1 MDRSMSLTTSA
12 GASTGLSIVGA
23 PTPVPRVSLLVPVR
37 RHLPGI
43 LSSSPPNPRRARI
56 RTPVRSQPALFP
68 FRKDRKSTRLNSSHG
83 YISYAVFCLKKK
95 KTRHDLTT
103 GYTIHSQPRSTTRTQ
118 RTHDVTPRTIR
129 PRYPEDH
136 GKRCYLCR
144 SLPMSQIFH

>member
-1 MDRSMSLTTSA
+1 MDRSMSLTTYA

-68 FRKDRKSTRLNSSHG
+68 FRKARRVKLWSLVNAFLRDKPAAGR
-83 YISYAVFCLKKK
+83 AVVAMADGVKAL
-95 KTRHDLTT
+95 
-103 GYTIHSQPRSTTRTQ
+103 HSPAASERREYG
-118 RTHDVTPRTIR
+118 RVI
-129 PRYPEDH
+129 
-136 GKRCYLCR
+136 
-144 SLPMSQIFH
+144 